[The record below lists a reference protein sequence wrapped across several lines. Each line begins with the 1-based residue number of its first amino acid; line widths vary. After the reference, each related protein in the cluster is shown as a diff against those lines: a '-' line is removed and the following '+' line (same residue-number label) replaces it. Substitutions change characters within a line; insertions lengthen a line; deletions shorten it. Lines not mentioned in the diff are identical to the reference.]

1 MQFVLSLL
9 GLFAVG
15 CVLYGLSAGVQA
27 IARGFGALASDG
39 GSSGTKKPQRSSVP
53 QAAATA
59 APTGKT
65 PDAPTLPQRC
75 INELQALFDLY
86 RSGALTQKEFEQ
98 CKWHVL
104 HSLTHGGV
112 AHE

>member
-1 MQFVLSLL
+1 MQFILFLL

-39 GSSGTKKPQRSSVP
+39 SSGSTKKPQRPPVP
-53 QAAATA
+53 QAAAT
-59 APTGKT
+59 PTGT
-65 PDAPTLPQRC
+65 ASDAPTLPQRC
-75 INELQALFDLY
+75 INELQALFGLY
-86 RSGALTQKEFEQ
+86 QSGALTQKEFEQ

-104 HSLTHGGV
+104 HSLTHGEM